1 MQSAVLALS
10 EDKILPVSAV
20 LNAIRGLG
28 DEAVEQCDPQ
38 IITQA
43 SSLST
48 IFNPTCVSFFICD
61 IGFHRFC
68 YFSSI
73 AFCQW
78 CSYACNVCAH
88 ANI

>member
-10 EDKILPVSAV
+10 EDEILPVSAV
-20 LNAIRGLG
+20 LNAIRDLG

-48 IFNPTCVSFFICD
+48 IFNPMLCVILYICVSI
-61 IGFHRFC
+61 
-68 YFSSI
+68 FSI
-73 AFCQW
+73 L
-78 CSYACNVCAH
+78 YL
-88 ANI
+88 